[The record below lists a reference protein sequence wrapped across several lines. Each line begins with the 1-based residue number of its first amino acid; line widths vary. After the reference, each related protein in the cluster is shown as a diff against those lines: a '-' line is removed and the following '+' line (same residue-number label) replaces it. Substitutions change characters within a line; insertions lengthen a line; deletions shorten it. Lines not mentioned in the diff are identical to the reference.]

1 MIVESIFS
9 CTNLILTCGS
19 SIYVLIK
26 HSYAEYSILLTHL
39 TCACASIAM
48 IGTRSLIVLTYKLF
62 IKEYAFDP
70 VVMQLEEERCKERF
84 NILDEIFRTL
94 SMAGLIYSLYSCH
107 GYYVL
112 GVCVVT
118 SLSILDFFKLYRMT
132 KKQSEEMETSR
143 FYDNVSQT
151 KATYESRLNI
161 FNWVILGGSFAYA
174 VGNSYAVVANY
185 PLLLANW
192 ALSPEGFYQ
201 GWTMR
206 RTINDYLMATYV
218 MCMTEALRQNG
229 TS

>member
-1 MIVESIFS
+1 YAMILESVFS
-9 CTNLILTCGS
+9 CTNLILACGS
-19 SIYVLIK
+19 SIHILIK
-26 HSYAEYSILLTHL
+26 HSYAQYSKLLTHV
-39 TCACASIAM
+39 TFACASIAI
-48 IGTRSLIVLTYKLF
+48 IGSRSFIVLTYKLF
-62 IKEYAFDP
+62 VKKYTFDP
-70 VVMQLEEERCKERF
+70 VAMQLEEERNKERF

-94 SMAGLIYSLYSCH
+94 SMAGLIYSLYSSH

-118 SLSILDFFKLYRMT
+118 SLSILDLFELYRMT
-132 KKQSEEMETSR
+132 KKQQEMEISR
-143 FYDNVSQT
+143 SYDNVNQT

-174 VGNSYAVVANY
+174 VGNNYAVVANY

-206 RTINDYLMATYV
+206 RTVNDYLMATYI
-218 MCMTEALRQNG
+218 MCMTEALRH
-229 TS
+229 

>member
-1 MIVESIFS
+1 
-9 CTNLILTCGS
+9 
-19 SIYVLIK
+19 
-26 HSYAEYSILLTHL
+26 
-39 TCACASIAM
+39 
-48 IGTRSLIVLTYKLF
+48 
-62 IKEYAFDP
+62 
-70 VVMQLEEERCKERF
+70 MQLEEERSKERF

-118 SLSILDFFKLYRMT
+118 SLSILDLFKLYRMT
-132 KKQSEEMETSR
+132 KKQSEEMEISR

-174 VGNSYAVVANY
+174 VGNNYAVVANY
-185 PLLLANW
+185 PLVLANW

-218 MCMTEALRQNG
+218 MCMTEALRQND